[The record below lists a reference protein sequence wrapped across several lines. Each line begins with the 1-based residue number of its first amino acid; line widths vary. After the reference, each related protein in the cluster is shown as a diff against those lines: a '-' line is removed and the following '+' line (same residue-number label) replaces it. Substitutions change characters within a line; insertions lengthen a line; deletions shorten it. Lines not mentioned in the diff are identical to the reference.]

1 MKTIE
6 LRPQKL
12 ADFIGKSSMKNNLGI
27 YLNAAKKRSSCLD
40 HILFYGMA
48 GVGKTSLAFIIA
60 NELNVKIHI
69 VQGNALNKPIDII
82 NLLSLV
88 QENDVV
94 FIDEIHACHNL
105 VFETLYSVMEDFA
118 IDVAIG
124 KEFNAKA
131 TRIKLPKF
139 TLIGA
144 TTALGKI
151 PKPLEERFGFSFFM
165 SEYEVGEI
173 IQLIKINALKIDL
186 ELSEDEISLIALN
199 AKGIPRIAN
208 RLLRRIYD
216 FKTTNSSWDVEQIFK
231 QIKIY
236 EDGLEECDLQYLLA
250 LYNHETDIGL
260 KSICQITQL
269 DPLTVETKIEPFLIK
284 RNYITKSLKGRRITY
299 KGIKFIKNNALV

>member
-1 MKTIE
+1 MNTIE

-12 ADFIGKSSMKNNLGI
+12 TDFIGKSSMKNNLAI
-27 YLNAAKKRSSCLD
+27 YLNAAKKRVSCLD
-40 HILFYGMA
+40 HILFYGMP
-48 GVGKTSLAFIIA
+48 GTGKTSLAFIIA
-60 NELNVKIHI
+60 NELNVQIHI
-69 VQGNALNKPIDII
+69 VQGNSLNKPIDII

-94 FIDEIHACHNL
+94 FIDEIHACHSL

-124 KEFNAKA
+124 KEFNVKA

-165 SEYEVGEI
+165 SEYEVVEMI
-173 IQLIKINALKIDL
+173 ELIKNNASKIKLK
-186 ELSEDEISLIALN
+186 LSEDEIALIAAN

-208 RLLRRIYD
+208 RLLKRIYD
-216 FKTTNSSWDVEQIFK
+216 FKTTNNNWTVDQIFK

-236 EDGLEECDLQYLLA
+236 EDGLEECDVQYLLA
-250 LYNHETDIGL
+250 LYNHESDIGL

-269 DPLTVETKIEPFLIK
+269 DPLTIESKIEPFLIK
-284 RNYITKSLKGRRITY
+284 KHYITKSLKGRKITY
-299 KGIKFIKNNALV
+299 KGIEFIKTNALY